1 MENTY
6 KAAGVDIDAGEK
18 MVDMIK
24 PFVKKT
30 HNDKVLSGLGLF
42 GGFYEAD
49 FTGYKKPVLVSS
61 VDGVG
66 TKLKIAVESGIYG
79 TVGQCLVNHC
89 VDDILCC
96 GAKPLFFLDY
106 FATGKLD
113 PDMGAEV
120 VKGFAT
126 ACYENDC
133 ALIGGETAEMPGIYA
148 DGDFDV
154 SGTVVGIVDKDKAIT
169 GDKVEKGNV
178 LIGLESTGLQTNGYS
193 LARKV
198 LLSKYSINH
207 HFEDRGTTLASELLA
222 IHKSYLKEVHPLADK
237 GLLNGISHITG
248 GGIVGNTSRVVRDPL
263 KLNID
268 WKSWEIPFIFNL
280 IQETGGISDQEM
292 RRVFNLGIGMIL
304 IVDKNNVD
312 EVMNACSPSNPKI
325 IGSVE

>member
-18 MVDMIK
+18 MVEMIK
-24 PFVKKT
+24 PYVKKT
-30 HNDKVLSGLGLF
+30 HNNKVLSGLGLF

-49 FTGYKKPVLVSS
+49 FAGYERPVLVSS

-66 TKLKIAVESGIYG
+66 TKLKIAAEASIYG
-79 TVGQCLVNHC
+79 TIGQCLVNHC
-89 VDDILCC
+89 TNDILCC

-154 SGTVVGIVDKDKAIT
+154 SGTIVGVVDKAKAIT
-169 GDKVEKGNV
+169 GDKVEKGNI
-178 LIGLESTGLQTNGYS
+178 LIGLESSGLQTNGYS

-198 LLSKYSINH
+198 LLSAYSLNH
-207 HFEDRGTTLASELLA
+207 HFEDRGTTLASELLS

-248 GGIVGNTSRVVRDPL
+248 GGIIGNTSRVVRNPL
-263 KLNID
+263 SLKID
-268 WKSWEIPFIFNL
+268 WNSWEIPFIFNL
-280 IQETGGISDQEM
+280 IQETGKISDEEM
-292 RRVFNLGIGMIL
+292 RKVFNLGIGMIL
-304 IVDKNNVD
+304 IVDKKYVD
-312 EVMNACSPSNPKI
+312 EVMKACSGSNPKI